1 MKPPA
6 ARRQR
11 SLAQVFAVPLTLAV
25 TILGGLVVGL
35 SGEGARDALA
45 WLLLAPPLIAF
56 AVAWARRA

>member
-1 MKPPA
+1 VKPPA

-11 SLAQVFAVPLTLAV
+11 SLAQVFAVPLGLALFTLA
-25 TILGGLVVGL
+25 GLVVGL
-35 SGEGARDALA
+35 TGEGARDLLA